1 MVPLAIAFTEFVNH
15 KIPSPLISRMQVYE
29 EAQRVFSAMLDRQQK
44 AERIKSVVAML
55 KRYETVFRLPT
66 RIRQATERGEFEQVI
81 AEHRKAK
88 ALMETLAAS
97 SSEVWRNLFAE
108 VEKVLAPSFS
118 VAGDAWEEARD
129 SGPLSASSKLSSV
142 VLRAVQQRWST
153 TPGRT
158 ARQVTACSTCL
169 ASTVWSLHVDL
180 VTVVPRKTNL
190 RPVLVS

>member
-1 MVPLAIAFTEFVNH
+1 MLMRPLDILLATPALKPTV
-15 KIPSPLISRMQVYE
+15 KRSQVYD

-108 VEKVLAPSFS
+108 VEKVPPPPSISFGRLLRAAEHAAQRVVLKS
-118 VAGDAWEEARD
+118 VQPRQGAEQGLQKACVYLLTLRSPE
-129 SGPLSASSKLSSV
+129 GPCRKSV
-142 VLRAVQQRWST
+142 VCFTCKQA
-153 TPGRT
+153 T
-158 ARQVTACSTCL
+158 ASWMKDVTM
-169 ASTVWSLHVDL
+169 
-180 VTVVPRKTNL
+180 
-190 RPVLVS
+190 

>member
-1 MVPLAIAFTEFVNH
+1 M
-15 KIPSPLISRMQVYE
+15 
-29 EAQRVFSAMLDRQQK
+29 FSAMLDRQQK

-108 VEKVLAPSFS
+108 VEKVLALRL
-118 VAGDAWEEARD
+118 VATRCVLTNANSLQQCGH
-129 SGPLSASSKLSSV
+129 ST
-142 VLRAVQQRWST
+142 VLRMRVRPYRYLGPRISNVSGVKRDMSGCVILLYLLEVQ
-153 TPGRT
+153 
-158 ARQVTACSTCL
+158 ACCGL
-169 ASTVWSLHVDL
+169 LMCA
-180 VTVVPRKTNL
+180 L
-190 RPVLVS
+190 RPLDTLSHPCDMHWSHH